1 MGEGPGRD
9 MNIGLSGGTF
19 DPLHLG
25 HLGMIKAALDSGYVD
40 RIIVMPSGRPPHKR
54 LEVVSMARYRFE
66 MVLRAFADEP
76 RVTVSD
82 FEILKQGPSYTL
94 DTVEYLRSQIN
105 AKDELFLIY
114 GSDVLKDLKYW
125 HEPEAVLSSCPF
137 LLADRGGYQ
146 DQESRD
152 LAEELRVHYQARI
165 QFFPS
170 PVVELSSTQIRQ
182 MVSDRK
188 SIAGLVPEPVE
199 KMIRKHALYRWQ
211 SDLALLTPD
220 FRQDLFDLERRIWP
234 TLSGKRLL
242 HSLNVMTYA
251 LHLANVHHVSMEQ
264 TAVAALLHDCAKCLP
279 AAEQTALAVK
289 HGDPALLAPELVHGP
304 AAAQLAQSL
313 FGITEQGILDAI
325 QYHTT
330 GRTGMSDLDKIIFIA
345 DKIEPSRV
353 YAGLEQIR
361 ALAEKNLDSALKV
374 CFEEI
379 NKFLDREGHKSHPY
393 SLEAY
398 KELEQRLKTTR

>member
-1 MGEGPGRD
+1 

-25 HLGMIKAALDSGYVD
+25 HMGMIKAALASGYVD

-54 LEVVSMARYRFE
+54 MEVVSMARYRYE

-105 AKDELFLIY
+105 SEDELFLIY

-125 HEPEAVLSSCPF
+125 HEPQAVLSSCPF

-146 DQESRD
+146 DQKSRV
-152 LAEELRVHYQARI
+152 LAEELRTLYQARI
-165 QFFPS
+165 QFFPA
-170 PVVELSSTQIRQ
+170 PIVELSSTQIRQ
-182 MVSDRK
+182 MVSDRQ
-188 SIAGLVPEPVE
+188 SITGLVPEPVE
-199 KMIRKHALYRWQ
+199 KLIRKNALYRWQ
-211 SDLALLTPD
+211 ADLAVLTTG
-220 FRQDLFDLERRIWP
+220 FRQSLFDLERRIWP
-234 TLSGKRLL
+234 TLTGKRLL

-251 LHLANVHHVSMEQ
+251 LHLANIHHVSMEQ

-279 AAEQTALAVK
+279 ATEQTALAAM
-289 HGDPALLAPELVHGP
+289 HGDPALMAPELVHGP
-304 AAAQLAQSL
+304 AAAQLAQSR
-313 FGITEQGILDAI
+313 FGVTEQAILNAI

-330 GRTGMSDLDKIIFIA
+330 GRIGMTELDKIIFIA

-353 YAGLEQIR
+353 YSGLEQIR
-361 ALAEKNLDSALKV
+361 ALAEVNLDAALKV

-379 NKFLDREGHKSHPY
+379 NKFLDRESQKLHPY

-398 KELEQRLKTTR
+398 AELMHRLETGKMDTGD